1 MIDVRH
7 LRYFMAVAAERNFT
21 KGAERLNMAQP
32 PLSRRIQEMEEEL
45 GTLLFDRNAKPLG
58 LTSAGH
64 LFYEESMQI
73 LQRVDQMRTTM
84 TRFVTGEPR
93 RFVIGL
99 DPSTLYARLSEVIRR
114 FREISPDVDLSLAGM
129 TTLDQ
134 ISALTEGRISV
145 GLGRVRLNAPG
156 IRQEVLR
163 KERLVAAVPPGH
175 PLAVG
180 DDPLELSALAT
191 FPVIT
196 CPREPRPSYADQV
209 LSLFRDHALEP
220 QTILEVQEL
229 QTAMVMA
236 AAGAGTCIVPAS
248 VQRLSQSDLI
258 FRRLATEV
266 TSPIVMSHRIGDS
279 SPQLR
284 TLFRTFV
291 ELYTEWGWPV
301 PKVLVDQL
309 TPAGEGAAGYR
320 DPPYNHSHRRIPAD
334 GPMRTSGAAA
344 ARCIAVKPD
353 KYAYSQRETNHDQL
367 RFGQGKE

>member
-21 KGAERLNMAQP
+21 KGAERLNMAEP
-32 PLSRRIQEMEEEL
+32 PLSRRIQEMEKEL

-64 LFYEESMQI
+64 LLYEESMQI

-84 TRFVTGEPR
+84 TRFITGEPR

-114 FREISPDVDLSLAGM
+114 FREISPDVDLSLAGK

-134 ISALTEGRISV
+134 ISALTGGRINV

-163 KERLVAAVPPGH
+163 KERQVAAVPHGH

-180 DDPLELSALAT
+180 DDPLELPALAA
-191 FPVIT
+191 FPVMT
-196 CPREPRPSYADQV
+196 CPREPSYAELV

-229 QTAMVMA
+229 QTGMVMV

-266 TSPIVMSHRIGDS
+266 TSPIVMSHLIGDS

>member
-7 LRYFMAVAAERNFT
+7 LRYFTAVAAERNFT
-21 KGAERLNMAQP
+21 KGAERLNMAEP
-32 PLSRRIQEMEEEL
+32 PLSRRIQEMEKEL

-64 LFYEESMQI
+64 LLYEESMQI

-84 TRFVTGEPR
+84 TRFITGEPR

-114 FREISPDVDLSLAGM
+114 FREISPDVDLSLAGK

-134 ISALTEGRISV
+134 ISALTGGRINV

-163 KERLVAAVPPGH
+163 KERQVAAVPHGH

-180 DDPLELSALAT
+180 DDPLELPALAA
-191 FPVIT
+191 FPVMT
-196 CPREPRPSYADQV
+196 CPREPSYAEQV

-229 QTAMVMA
+229 QTGMVMV

-266 TSPIVMSHRIGDS
+266 TSPIVMSHLIGDS

-320 DPPYNHSHRRIPAD
+320 DPPYNHSHRRIQQT
-334 GPMRTSGAAA
+334 GR
-344 ARCIAVKPD
+344 
-353 KYAYSQRETNHDQL
+353 
-367 RFGQGKE
+367 